1 MQNLA
6 ATVIGSRE
14 KIMLREIGVT
24 FARKGGYDFKLNKTL
39 QHMDRK
45 GELDLLAYN
54 CKYPDQILLIEG
66 KAVLAVDDLTEVIAA
81 SKELCRAQEQIRS
94 TAELLKSMPIE
105 QKQALY
111 PFVQWDRVTSYYLM
125 VATPETQPDS
135 QQYDYEEVPLVT
147 LETMKNQLNTK
158 QLQSPRSFH
167 EASKRREWLDDLIP
181 ATEFYETIEIG
192 GVKYEIPGEG
202 EVR

>member
-1 MQNLA
+1 
-6 ATVIGSRE
+6 
-14 KIMLREIGVT
+14 
-24 FARKGGYDFKLNKTL
+24 
-39 QHMDRK
+39 MDRK

-54 CKYPDQILLIEG
+54 RKYPDQILLIEG

-94 TAELLKSMPIE
+94 TAELLKSMPIK

-135 QQYDYEEVPLVT
+135 QQYDYEEVPLIT
-147 LETMKNQLNTK
+147 LETMKSQMNIK
-158 QLQSPRSFH
+158 QLQNPRLFY

-192 GVKYEIPGEG
+192 GIKYEIPGEG
-202 EVR
+202 EVS